1 MKVSEMQLD
10 ALDQIAS
17 EFLGKPGD
25 LPSYRRTIHKRD
37 GELAATDGRV
47 LIHVWH
53 PQIRAVDGANEK
65 VLDFQRPKTAFVA
78 GADWIRGPLDELV
91 APAMRALRERLPGIQ
106 EDFAKKAEYGMSRR
120 TCPCCGQTFW
130 EDDDGDFHDPEE
142 YIEENRPDEYSVG
155 GNVMLSFPDSAFLS
169 VALAN
174 LGKALRAAKLL
185 GGATALRY
193 DGHNIL
199 ELDGDGF
206 YIVLATA
213 YRCVG
218 AAEISIQVP
227 PVPAEKG
234 GAE

>member
-1 MKVSEMQLD
+1 
-10 ALDQIAS
+10 
-17 EFLGKPGD
+17 
-25 LPSYRRTIHKRD
+25 
-37 GELAATDGRV
+37 
-47 LIHVWH
+47 
-53 PQIRAVDGANEK
+53 
-65 VLDFQRPKTAFVA
+65 
-78 GADWIRGPLDELV
+78 
-91 APAMRALRERLPGIQ
+91 MRALRERLPKIQ
-106 EDFAKKAEYGMSRR
+106 EDFEKKAEYGMSRR

-155 GNVMLSFPDSAFLS
+155 GNVMLSFSDSAFLS

-227 PVPAEKG
+227 PVPAEEG
-234 GAE
+234 GAP